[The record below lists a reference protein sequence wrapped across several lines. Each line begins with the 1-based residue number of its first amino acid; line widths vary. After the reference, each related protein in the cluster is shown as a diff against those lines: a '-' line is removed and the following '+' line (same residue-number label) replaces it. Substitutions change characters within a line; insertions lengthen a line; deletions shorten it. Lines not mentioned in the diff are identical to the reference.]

1 MCVGL
6 FFKAYSCPRA
16 FQYNQLCVDIYCIRL
31 RFSFYLFIL
40 LHLCI
45 IMSLLALYSTINI
58 NKVTLM
64 DILNGHTIVDL
75 VFHWKCCNV

>member
-16 FQYNQLCVDIYCIRL
+16 FQYHQLYVDIYCIRL

-40 LHLCI
+40 LLLCI

-58 NKVTLM
+58 NTVT
-64 DILNGHTIVDL
+64 LNGHTIVDL
-75 VFHWKCCNV
+75 VFHWICCNV